1 MDRARTAGGSS
12 SRISGCGPIAV
23 VTEEHRQPTKAA
35 SFPSVQLVLIREGA
49 AIVND
54 GMSEI
59 RGQVGDVVV
68 VRSHTIARQV
78 PDGHVKT
85 STLYGDSE
93 YMFQH
98 RYWGMQPHVPNPD
111 VARALAKVH
120 YAWGAKRV
128 RLGEQEATRLGVLY
142 DQLHDAL
149 DRGESAFYL
158 AHGLVCGV
166 IDALFPHLRIEGL
179 PQSHTS
185 GPYTATPRV
194 PSVGLAHPAV
204 REVGRLVSADLAR
217 AWVVTALAD
226 QVHISSRQLTRDFRA
241 DTGMSPM
248 AYLGALRVREM
259 VRLIAEEDLTVE
271 AAAHRVGWKR
281 NHATAEF
288 QRHMGINPGELRRAL
303 HAPDPDN
310 GAPDLDIFGTLRD

>member
-1 MDRARTAGGSS
+1 MDRAPTAGGTS

-35 SFPSVQLVLIREGA
+35 SFPSVQLVLVREGA
-49 AIVND
+49 AIINY
-54 GMSEI
+54 GMSDI
-59 RGQVGDVVV
+59 RAEVGDVVV
-68 VRSHTIARQV
+68 VRSHTIAHQV
-78 PDGHVKT
+78 PDRHVKT
-85 STLYGDSE
+85 STLYGDTD

-98 RYWGMQPHVPNPD
+98 WYWGMQSHVPNPE

-120 YAWGAKRV
+120 YPWGAKRV
-128 RLGEQEATRLGVLY
+128 RLGVPNATRLGTLY

-166 IDALFPHLRIEGL
+166 IDALFPHLRIERL
-179 PQSHTS
+179 PQVHTA

-194 PSVGLAHPAV
+194 PGIGLGHPTV
-204 REVGRLVSADLAR
+204 REVERLLSADLAR
-217 AWVVTALAD
+217 AWVVTDLAE
-226 QVHISSRQLTRDFRA
+226 QVHISSRQLTRDFRD
-241 DTGMSPM
+241 DTGLSPM

-259 VRLIAEEDLTVE
+259 LRLIAEEDMTVE

-288 QRHMGINPGELRRAL
+288 QRHMGIKPGDLRRAL
-303 HAPDPDN
+303 HAHDPDN
-310 GAPDLDIFGTLRD
+310 GAPDIDIFGTLRD